1 MPTSLCRCHL
11 SLYKLLSLSSIHE
24 NVHLLEKQLECTTDE
39 IIQVDLL
46 NSIAFELRH
55 LNSTL
60 SMQKSSE
67 AAAQAERIGY
77 RKGTA
82 AALLN
87 QGFGEMNQAN
97 YTAAFL
103 TLHKAIAI
111 FDELNDE
118 PGRGQALYI
127 NGLIYMRIG
136 DNNASLDAL
145 NQSLAIR
152 RSVGDH
158 KGEAACLSQLGYIFL
173 QFGSLDQSFDYFQQG
188 LAIERQINNKAGI
201 GLSLMAMGMLE
212 KKRERYAEAEAHL
225 LESLRI
231 RNELGETEG
240 WLVSMNYVGE
250 LYLVQNRLDEAARC
264 LDEAIVKAEQQ
275 MPPFPNSLCK
285 LYTAR
290 AKVATGI
297 HDHSQAIDYLEKAL
311 HQATVHNVK
320 YQLHNIY
327 QALVEVYKQK
337 EDYRNAL
344 TNYEKYH
351 QAKEEV
357 INLEVITKLKNAEL
371 ANQIED
377 ERKKAEIHRL
387 RNIEL
392 KNAYVQLEAR
402 QAQLIQSEKMAS
414 LGELTAGIAHEIQN
428 PLNFVNNFSEVNR
441 ELIGELID
449 EADKR
454 NIEAVKE
461 IANAIMDNEERI
473 NRHGRRADAIVKN
486 MMQHSQSGNEQ
497 KEWINMNG
505 LCEEYLR
512 LSYHGLRAKDKTF
525 NSEFDTDF
533 DESLDRVYVIPQA
546 IGRALLNLF
555 NNAFYAVN
563 ERKLKSNGPFN
574 PKVLVATR
582 KENKKAVIKVID
594 NGYGVPQNLVEK
606 IFQPFFTT
614 KPTGQGTGLGLSL
627 SYDIIT
633 KGHGGTLSVRS
644 TEKEGSEFMIELPI
658 N

>member
-1 MPTSLCRCHL
+1 
-11 SLYKLLSLSSIHE
+11 LSSIHE
-24 NVHLLEKQLECTTDE
+24 KVHLLEERFEGTTDE
-39 IIQVDLL
+39 ILQVDLL
-46 NSIAFELRH
+46 NSMAFELRH
-55 LNSTL
+55 LNSAL

-67 AAAQAERIGY
+67 AAARAERIGY
-77 RKGTA
+77 HKGTA

-87 QGFGEMNQAN
+87 QGFGEMNKAN

-103 TLHKAIAI
+103 FLHKAIAI

-127 NGLIYMRIG
+127 NGLIYLRIG

-152 RSVGDH
+152 RSIGDQ
-158 KGEAACLSQLGYIFL
+158 KGEAACLSQLGYILL
-173 QFGSLDQSFDYFQQG
+173 QFGNLEQSFQYFQQG
-188 LAIERQINNKAGI
+188 LAIERQISNKAGI
-201 GLSLMAMGMLE
+201 GLSLMALGMLE
-212 KKRERYAEAEAHL
+212 KKRGRYAEAEAHL

-250 LYLVQNRLDEAARC
+250 LYIVQNRLEEAARC

-275 MPPFPNSLCK
+275 VPPSPNSLCK

-290 AKVATGI
+290 AKVATRTK
-297 HDHSQAIDYLEKAL
+297 DYSLAIDYLDKAL
-311 HQATVHNVK
+311 QQATVHNVK
-320 YQLHNIY
+320 YQLHDIY
-327 QALVEVYKQK
+327 QELVEVYKQK
-337 EDYRNAL
+337 GDYRNAL
-344 TNYEKYH
+344 INYEKYH

-357 INLEVITKLKNAEL
+357 INMEVITKLKNVEL

-377 ERKKAEIHRL
+377 ERKQAEIHRL

-392 KNAYVQLEAR
+392 KNAYEQLEAR
-402 QAQLIQSEKMAS
+402 QAQLIHSEKMAS

-441 ELIGELID
+441 ELIGDLIEEVD
-449 EADKR
+449 RR

-473 NRHGRRADAIVKN
+473 NHHGRRADSIVRN

-497 KEWINMNG
+497 KEWINMND

-512 LSYHGLRAKDKTF
+512 LSYHGVRAKDKTF
-525 NSEFDTDF
+525 TSAFDTDF
-533 DESLDRVYVIPQA
+533 DESLDQINVIPQE
-546 IGRALLNLF
+546 IGRVLLNLF
-555 NNAFYAVN
+555 NNAFYAVH
-563 ERKLKSNGPFN
+563 ERKLKSTGTFN
-574 PKVLVATR
+574 PKVLVATK
-582 KENKKAVIKVID
+582 KENKKAIIKVID
-594 NGYGVPQNLVEK
+594 NGHGVPQNLVEK

-633 KGHGGTLSVRS
+633 KGHGGTLSVRT
-644 TEKEGSEFMIELPI
+644 TEEEGSEFIIELPI
-658 N
+658 S